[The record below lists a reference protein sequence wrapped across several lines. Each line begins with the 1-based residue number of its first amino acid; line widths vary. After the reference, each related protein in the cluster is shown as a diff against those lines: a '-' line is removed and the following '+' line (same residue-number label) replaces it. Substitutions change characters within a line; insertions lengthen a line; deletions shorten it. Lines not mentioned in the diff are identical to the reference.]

1 MHFKQGAG
9 NFTRK
14 AVLTILV
21 KTGKEEYFEGISIG
35 TEASPIHLPQED
47 TLLHKW
53 DN

>member
-1 MHFKQGAG
+1 M
-9 NFTRK
+9 
-14 AVLTILV
+14 LV